1 MKHFVS
7 GRNLFDSYPDNSAEI
22 ILGAGCFWG
31 VERVFWQTDGV
42 WVTYASYCGGH
53 RPTPN
58 YEQVCTGVSGHA
70 ETVNVILIHKKLV

>member
-31 VERVFWQTDGV
+31 VERGYFGKPMAFGLHMPPIVAATGL
-42 WVTYASYCGGH
+42 
-53 RPTPN
+53 TPIMN
-58 YEQVCTGVSGHA
+58 RFVLELAVM
-70 ETVNVILIHKKLV
+70 LKLLT

>member
-31 VERVFWQTDGV
+31 VGGIFWQTDWRLGYICPPIV
-42 WVTYASYCGGH
+42 AATGL
-53 RPTPN
+53 TPIMN
-58 YEQVCTGVSGHA
+58 RFVLELAVM
-70 ETVNVILIHKKLV
+70 LKLLT